1 MVSICKSHGT
11 AIISDEIHMDM
22 QLRGRHTPILEY
34 IGEYDRLFLVSSCS
48 KTLNVPGLIGSY
60 AVIPDATVRDE
71 FLYQTRKRDFL
82 NSASIF
88 GMHATMAGYT
98 ECDDYV
104 DQLCD

>member
-1 MVSICKSHGT
+1 
-11 AIISDEIHMDM
+11 MDM

-88 GMHATMAGYT
+88 GMHATMVGYT

-104 DQLCD
+104 DQLCDYIRGRCV

>member
-1 MVSICKSHGT
+1 MVSICKAHGT

-60 AVIPDATVRDE
+60 AVI
-71 FLYQTRKRDFL
+71 
-82 NSASIF
+82 
-88 GMHATMAGYT
+88 
-98 ECDDYV
+98 V
-104 DQLCD
+104 D

>member
-1 MVSICKSHGT
+1 
-11 AIISDEIHMDM
+11 MDM

-60 AVIPDATVRDE
+60 AVIADQMVRDE

-88 GMHATMAGYT
+88 GMHATMVIIRNVTITSISCAIISA
-98 ECDDYV
+98 EIWSWWNS
-104 DQLCD
+104 L